1 MGRKFHQTSY
11 SYEAGTQ
18 RINAQSTSNRSAQIA
33 DDIET
38 LRIAPNVDVWMNTG
52 SSSVV
57 ANSSVGQTTSTFHPA
72 GVVEYF
78 NTQDRFIH
86 VIAQS
91 TTGFVNIV
99 EITQ

>member
-1 MGRKFHQTSY
+1 MGLKFYQTSY
-11 SYEAGTQ
+11 TYAGTQ

-38 LRIAPNVDVWMNTG
+38 IRIAPSVDVWVNSG
-52 SSSVV
+52 SSTVT
-57 ANSSVGQTTSTFHPA
+57 AQSSVGQTTSTFHPA

-78 NTQDRFIH
+78 NTQDRFFHIK
-86 VIAQS
+86 ANS
-91 TTGFVNIV
+91 STGFVGLT